1 MMDRVDFAVTG
12 DEKIHCSGCE
22 TRIRFALERM
32 QGVQHV
38 AADAGT
44 QCVAVAFDPAL
55 LTPKQIRERLKEM
68 GFDVEVLS

>member
-32 QGVQHV
+32 QGVRHV
-38 AADAGT
+38 TADAAT
-44 QCVAVAFDPAL
+44 QCVAVAFDPLL
-55 LTPKQIRERLKEM
+55 LTSMQLRERLQMM

>member
-1 MMDRVDFAVTG
+1 MMDRIDFAVTG

-32 QGVQHV
+32 QGVRHV
-38 AADAGT
+38 GADAET
-44 QCVAVAFDPAL
+44 QRVAVAFDPAL
-55 LTPKQIRERLKEM
+55 LTSKQIRERLQMM